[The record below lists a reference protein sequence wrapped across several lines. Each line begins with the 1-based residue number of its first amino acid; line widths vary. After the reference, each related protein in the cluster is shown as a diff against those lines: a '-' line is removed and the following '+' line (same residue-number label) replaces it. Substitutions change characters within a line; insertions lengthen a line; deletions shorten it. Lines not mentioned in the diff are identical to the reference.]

1 MPEKAIEY
9 KHAGETLDLI
19 SHFTGSE
26 RYRELYRERKGE
38 LKDMKTAADC
48 LIDKGRREGLEQGS
62 EMSLIQSVK
71 ALMETQKMTKEE
83 AFNALKVP
91 EEKRPYYLQKIG

>member
-1 MPEKAIEY
+1 
-9 KHAGETLDLI
+9 
-19 SHFTGSE
+19 
-26 RYRELYRERKGE
+26 
-38 LKDMKTAADC
+38 MKTAADC
-48 LIDKGRREGLEQGS
+48 LIDKGRREGLEQGLEQGS

-91 EEKRPYYLQKIG
+91 EEKRSYYLQKIG

>member
-1 MPEKAIEY
+1 
-9 KHAGETLDLI
+9 
-19 SHFTGSE
+19 
-26 RYRELYRERKGE
+26 
-38 LKDMKTAADC
+38 MKTAADC
-48 LIDKGRREGLEQGS
+48 LIDKGRREGLKQGLEQGLEQGREQGLEQGS

-91 EEKRPYYLQKIG
+91 EEKRAYYLQKIS

>member
-1 MPEKAIEY
+1 
-9 KHAGETLDLI
+9 
-19 SHFTGSE
+19 
-26 RYRELYRERKGE
+26 
-38 LKDMKTAADC
+38 MKTAADC
-48 LIDKGRREGLEQGS
+48 LIDKGRREGLEQGLEQGS

-91 EEKRPYYLQKIG
+91 EEKRAYYLQKIS